1 MPYQESR
8 AVRAD
13 RKTLEMA
20 YAIPDVKPVKELF
33 AVLAD
38 ETRLRILYILTDGE
52 TCVCDITRAL
62 GCTISNTFHHLRV
75 LREARLIS
83 SRRKGKHI
91 LYKLDDK
98 HVLGLIRE
106 GFQHA
111 AHTSRE

>member
-1 MPYQESR
+1 VPYQKSQ
-8 AVRAD
+8 AVLPY

-38 ETRLRILYILTDGE
+38 ETRLRILYLLTDGE
-52 TCVCDITRAL
+52 SCVCDIARAL
-62 GCTISNTFHHLRV
+62 CCTISNTSHHLRV

-83 SRRKGKHI
+83 SRRNGKHI
-91 LYKLDDK
+91 LYKLDDE

-111 AHTSRE
+111 AHISRE